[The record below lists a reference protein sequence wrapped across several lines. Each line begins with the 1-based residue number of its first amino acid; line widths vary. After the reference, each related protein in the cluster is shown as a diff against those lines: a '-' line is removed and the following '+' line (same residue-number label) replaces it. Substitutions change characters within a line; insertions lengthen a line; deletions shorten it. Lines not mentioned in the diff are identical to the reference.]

1 MHDYDREIL
10 KTIDNDAYGVFFYDK
25 EEENAVKR
33 VLENKSPFR
42 YYGHS
47 LLNET
52 EKFERECEK
61 YFQRNYAHTVN
72 SGTSALIMAL
82 HSFNVGPK
90 DEVLIPG
97 YFFSAVYSAVL
108 LRGAIPVLVEID
120 ESLNMDVRDLEKK
133 ITSKTKC
140 VIAIHMDGSSCS
152 ISNLEVLCKNKNI
165 YLLED
170 FSQCIGGSIGDK
182 RIGSFGDIS
191 IASFQLNKMIS
202 SGEGGIL
209 LTDNH
214 LFYKKMVARSDIGF
228 TREKR
233 KLLSSN
239 ESEYSTYGEGR
250 RFNEV
255 SAAIMNAQ
263 IKKLEK
269 LKKGMIYRKEKIKR
283 ELGYI
288 YPIQYKKN
296 NHIDGDIATTI
307 TFLFQNP
314 EETEIFWRIYTDTF
328 PNKELKLF
336 RHCDWGYHVYYNC
349 NSLVNKEEV
358 LPGNFPWCLVNADNY
373 NYEKGAL
380 PCTDNILERTIG
392 IKLPSNLNDLQMISI
407 VKSLKILFDK
417 YITERR
423 RF

>member
-1 MHDYDREIL
+1 MYDYIKKIL
-10 KTIDNDAYGVFFYDK
+10 KTIDNDAYGAHFYDQ
-25 EEENAVKR
+25 EEKNAVRR
-33 VLENKSPFR
+33 VLDSKSPFR

-61 YFQRNYAHTVN
+61 YFQRKYAHTVN

-120 ESLNMDVRDLEKK
+120 ESLNIDIRDVERK

-140 VIAIHMDGSSCS
+140 IITIHMDGSSCS
-152 ISNLEVLCKNKNI
+152 IGSLEEICDKYNV

-170 FSQCIGGSIGDK
+170 FSQCVGGSIGNK

-209 LTDNH
+209 LTNNKH
-214 LFYKKMVARSDIGF
+214 FYKKMVARSDIGF
-228 TREKR
+228 PRNKRE
-233 KLLSSN
+233 LLSKK
-239 ESEYSTYGEGR
+239 EDKYITYGEGR

-263 IKKLEK
+263 IKKIEK
-269 LKKGMIYRKEKIKR
+269 LKSRMIDRKERIKID
-283 ELGYI
+283 LGDI
-288 YPIQYKKN
+288 SPIKYKKN
-296 NHIDGDIATTI
+296 NHVDGDIATTI
-307 TFLFQNP
+307 TFLFQSS
-314 EETEIFWRIYTDTF
+314 EETEKFWRIYIDTF
-328 PNKELKLF
+328 PKEELKLF
-336 RHCDWGYHVYYNC
+336 RHCNWGYHVYYNC
-349 NSLVNKEEV
+349 DSLVNKEEV
-358 LPGNFPWCLVNADNY
+358 LPGNFPWCLVNTDDY
-373 NYEKGAL
+373 SYGKGSL
-380 PCTDNILERTIG
+380 PCTDNILEKAIG

-407 VKSLKILFDK
+407 IKSLKILFNK
-417 YITERR
+417 YIKESR